1 LGDYL
6 AAARSA
12 AAGRRSRP
20 GFSAGSGAAGRVLWR
35 FSGLDVATAEAKPP
49 PSFLLP
55 RGLAQPG
62 RAACA
67 AELGEAARRGDGRS
81 AWPISLA
88 EAKPRP
94 GGPPARRFTA
104 WRP

>member
-20 GFSAGSGAAGRVLWR
+20 GSLAVFGASMWQR
-35 FSGLDVATAEAKPP
+35 LDVATAEAKPP

-55 RGLAQPG
+55 RGVAMADQP
-62 RAACA
+62 
-67 AELGEAARRGDGRS
+67 GRS
-81 AWPISLA
+81 AWPRRSLGQA
-88 EAKPRP
+88 GRRPADLLP
-94 GGPPARRFTA
+94 GGQDQAHARR
-104 WRP
+104 